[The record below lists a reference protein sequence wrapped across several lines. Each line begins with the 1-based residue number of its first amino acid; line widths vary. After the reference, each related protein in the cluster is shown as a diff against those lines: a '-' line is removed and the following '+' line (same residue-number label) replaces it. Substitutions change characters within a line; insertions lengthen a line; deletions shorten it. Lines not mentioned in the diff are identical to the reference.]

1 MDEELPNA
9 TPNLTPGAVNFD
21 SAAAGVGTA
30 KRPAEEG
37 QDELFLSANINNY
50 AYNDC
55 CSTTASQEGE
65 QASQASASTIMTGNL
80 GVPAAATTV
89 SASKPQHPYKRPRLA
104 VDFTTFRDS
113 HGGPANATHYAVPQ
127 SSDAENPRLYKEQST
142 SSSLV
147 DFGTDDSIPSSSEDT
162 STSNTM
168 TMPYLERSPSGRQ
181 WMFKRSSVTHTRH
194 RHHRHRDLSVSS
206 THTERSDTG
215 NDGGADD
222 EDFNAAN
229 EASGMS
235 SSNRGSTQD
244 RRPPV
249 SQVVVTDNAMQVET
263 QLLDRIT
270 DRVDNWSLTNL
281 KALRRNNIYATGS
294 IGKAVGATAAAT
306 AAAAASTQSMVDS
319 PSSRKHNSLI
329 EDNGTTWA
337 SSPQIDWKMRAL
349 QVKKAKRDM
358 MRTLQRTTRRA
369 SSESFTSLET
379 SSIMMEDETETEN
392 DGDELGTD
400 NNRQTNGMNAAS

>member
-1 MDEELPNA
+1 
-9 TPNLTPGAVNFD
+9 
-21 SAAAGVGTA
+21 
-30 KRPAEEG
+30 
-37 QDELFLSANINNY
+37 
-50 AYNDC
+50 
-55 CSTTASQEGE
+55 
-65 QASQASASTIMTGNL
+65 
-80 GVPAAATTV
+80 
-89 SASKPQHPYKRPRLA
+89 
-104 VDFTTFRDS
+104 
-113 HGGPANATHYAVPQ
+113 
-127 SSDAENPRLYKEQST
+127 
-142 SSSLV
+142 
-147 DFGTDDSIPSSSEDT
+147 
-162 STSNTM
+162 
-168 TMPYLERSPSGRQ
+168 
-181 WMFKRSSVTHTRH
+181 
-194 RHHRHRDLSVSS
+194 
-206 THTERSDTG
+206 
-215 NDGGADD
+215 
-222 EDFNAAN
+222 
-229 EASGMS
+229 
-235 SSNRGSTQD
+235 
-244 RRPPV
+244 
-249 SQVVVTDNAMQVET
+249 MQVET